1 MDTQMRTWAEISLSA
16 LKHNYDYLRSLA
28 PNSFFL
34 GLCKANAYGHDVS
47 LIAPALV
54 DLGAEML
61 AVACVSEAVAIRNM
75 GIIRPILV
83 LGHTHPEQYPLLL
96 EHNLTQTIYNI
107 RQGDQLNSYLRQQG
121 KSLDIHCKLDTGMG
135 RLGIFTEYADD
146 ALRELLQI
154 DALPRLRMKGVFT
167 HFSSSEDEN
176 KMCYTIQQYNKFR
189 NILQNFHKD
198 KLLYHCANSGAV
210 LNLPIAHEDMIRS
223 GIALYGYSPDG
234 KPHPELKPVLKLKT
248 RIAVLRN
255 LHRGKTISYGETVTL
270 QRNSQVAV
278 LPIGY
283 GDGLSRQLSGGFE
296 VKIRDQ
302 FCPILG
308 KICMDMTMIDVTD
321 MEGIDEGEEVTIYGT
336 DNLLLQASKEAR
348 TIPYELL
355 CNISPRVPRML
366 VDKVPLQDPN

>member
-34 GLCKANAYGHDVS
+34 GLCKANAYGHDYR

-61 AVACVSEAVAIRNM
+61 AVACVDEAVAIREL
-75 GIIRPILV
+75 GIIRPILI
-83 LGHTHPEQYPLLL
+83 LGDTPAPQYPLLL

-107 RQGDQLNSYLRQQG
+107 RQGDCLNSYLREQG

-135 RLGIFTEYADD
+135 RLGIFSEYSED
-146 ALRELLQI
+146 ALRELIQI
-154 DALPRLRMKGVFT
+154 SALPRLRMKGIYT
-167 HFSSSEDEN
+167 HFSSSEDHN
-176 KMCYTIQQYNKFR
+176 KEYYTLQQYNKFR
-189 NILQNFHKD
+189 HILQDFGRE
-198 KLLYHCANSGAV
+198 KLLYHCANSGGV
-210 LNLPIAHEDMIRS
+210 LNFPVSHQDMIRP

-234 KPHPELKPVLKLKT
+234 KPHPHLKPVLQLKT

-255 LHRGKTISYGETVTL
+255 LQRGKTISYGETETL
-270 QRNSQVAV
+270 HRHSQVAV
-278 LPIGY
+278 LPVGY
-283 GDGLSRQLSGGFE
+283 GDGFSRQLSGGHS
-296 VKIRDQ
+296 VLVGDKL
-302 FCPILG
+302 CPILG

-321 MEGIDEGEEVTIYGT
+321 VEDIDEGEVVTLYGKE
-336 DNLLLQASKEAR
+336 NLLLTASQTAN

-355 CNISPRVPRML
+355 CNISSRVPRIL
-366 VDKVPLQDPN
+366 VDD